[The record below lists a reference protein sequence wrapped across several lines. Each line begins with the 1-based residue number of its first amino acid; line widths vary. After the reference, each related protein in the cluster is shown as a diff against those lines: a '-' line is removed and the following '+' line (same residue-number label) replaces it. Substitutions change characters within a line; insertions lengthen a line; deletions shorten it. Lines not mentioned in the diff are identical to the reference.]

1 VRRGAHEPYAAL
13 RHAGYRRYLTGNVLF
28 NTGRQALGVAIT
40 WQIYQWTNSAT
51 ALGPVGLV
59 NVIPLIALVQM
70 LTPDR
75 LRGRVTAF
83 NQLFIGSSNEISE
96 LRAGLA
102 AALFGP
108 VAAAAGGGLG
118 TIAVT
123 VIVALALPALR
134 TVPPLHTLK
143 SEDEKAAPSGSGR

>member
-83 NQLFIGSSNEISE
+83 NQLFIGSSMRFPSSA
-96 LRAGLA
+96 RASPPPSSVRSPPR
-102 AALFGP
+102 P
-108 VAAAAGGGLG
+108 VA
-118 TIAVT
+118 
-123 VIVALALPALR
+123 
-134 TVPPLHTLK
+134 
-143 SEDEKAAPSGSGR
+143 GSARSP